1 MAALVPLLAPPPESP
16 NAEAAPGARCAAGL
30 GEPIGAAGPPALATA
45 GAPALAAAG
54 PPALARLRAAAL
66 ALLSAL
72 LQSDPLGA
80 GRALVEAGG
89 VPHLCDALACPP
101 ARARPGSYDSPPV
114 AAVLPEC
121 GGRWGDVCRRALRCA
136 LDFAWPAPRM
146 LDDMRCWRRD
156 SDWRDSI
163 QACNTRSQLLVACG
177 RVKQADQAMS
187 TLTLALSLHP
197 VITCPTRLHVARQL
211 AEEALRA
218 VAALVAGPAARAARR
233 MFGDALAA
241 AGAVPALLALA
252 GGCDAREGV
261 VIQARHPGTFRQP
274 PVPGGPGV
282 GGCRALGC
290 RALAAA

>member
-114 AAVLPEC
+114 LLC
-121 GGRWGDVCRRALRCA
+121 
-136 LDFAWPAPRM
+136 
-146 LDDMRCWRRD
+146 
-156 SDWRDSI
+156 
-163 QACNTRSQLLVACG
+163 SQ
-177 RVKQADQAMS
+177 S
-187 TLTLALSLHP
+187 
-197 VITCPTRLHVARQL
+197 
-211 AEEALRA
+211 AE
-218 VAALVAGPAARAARR
+218 VAGATCA
-233 MFGDALAA
+233 DAH
-241 AGAVPALLALA
+241 
-252 GGCDAREGV
+252 CDAPSTS
-261 VIQARHPGTFRQP
+261 PGP
-274 PVPGGPGV
+274 PPG
-282 GGCRALGC
+282 CLMI
-290 RALAAA
+290 